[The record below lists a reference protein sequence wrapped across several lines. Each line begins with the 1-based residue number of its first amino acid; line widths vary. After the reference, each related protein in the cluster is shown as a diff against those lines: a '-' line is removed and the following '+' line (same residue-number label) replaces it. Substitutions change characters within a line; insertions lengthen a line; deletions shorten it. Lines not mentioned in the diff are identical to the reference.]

1 MPKVCPVCGT
11 SYPDPNVFCPSDG
24 STLRAAEADGDLIGS
39 VVADRYLVTD
49 LLGEGGMGKVYLA
62 RHVRLPLQAAIKV
75 LRPELLKDAASVARF
90 NREAANASRIE
101 HASVARVFDFGET
114 SDGTVYLAMEF
125 IAGRPLKDVL
135 EADGP
140 LTAARTAVIVRQVA
154 DGLDAAH
161 RLGIVH
167 RDLKPD
173 NIMVTVDDDGTD
185 RCKVVDF
192 GIAKAIGSNE
202 KEAGLTR
209 TGFVVGTPEFMSPE
223 QLLGT
228 ELDHRSDVYALGLVA
243 YTCLTLDLPF
253 DRNTPDR
260 GMTARLMST
269 PRPLSVVR
277 PDMSWPA
284 ALQAALDQALEREPG
299 NRTASAGAFAKA
311 LEAALSPS
319 GAAPATAAL
328 SAPVAPPVAAPAP
341 AATAPVAAATAPAV
355 VPPPAVANTPARKS
369 GKSAAI
375 DQPPPRRRTI
385 SWPRVRLPSLGFI
398 LFVGGAWWFVTKQR
412 APRPSDV
419 NQLVRNAT
427 QTANAVVDGAQ
438 SAAASAQ
445 RAIESAQSDAPATDA
460 PATDAPATDAPASTR
475 TAERPT
481 SGATGTKAATPA
493 SAAVPVAP
501 PSPSRSATGRRTLD
515 SIAKALDPLT
525 ATEADAGAA
534 IPVLRNLISGLSS
547 DEDRAWAYI
556 RIAEAHLL
564 MDEVKPACN
573 ALRTARGL
581 AQSMTQADV
590 ITNYTGKLSC
600 AP

>member
-228 ELDHRSDVYALGLVA
+228 ELDHRSDVYALALVA

-269 PRPLSVVR
+269 PRPLAVVR
-277 PDMSWPA
+277 PDIAWPA

-311 LEAALSPS
+311 LEAALSPG

-328 SAPVAPPVAAPAP
+328 SAPVAPPAATPAPVATAPVAA
-341 AATAPVAAATAPAV
+341 APVAAATAPAV
-355 VPPPAVANTPARKS
+355 VPPPAVASTPARKS

-385 SWPRVRLPSLGFI
+385 SWPRVRLPSLGFL
-398 LFVGGAWWFVTKQR
+398 LFVGGAWWFATKQR

-419 NQLVRNAT
+419 NQLVRDAT

-445 RAIESAQSDAPATDA
+445 RAIESAQSDAPATN
-460 PATDAPATDAPASTR
+460 APASTR

-501 PSPSRSATGRRTLD
+501 PTPSRSAAGRRTLD

-525 ATEADAGAA
+525 ATEADASAA
-534 IPVLRNLISGLSS
+534 IPVLRNLIAGLSS